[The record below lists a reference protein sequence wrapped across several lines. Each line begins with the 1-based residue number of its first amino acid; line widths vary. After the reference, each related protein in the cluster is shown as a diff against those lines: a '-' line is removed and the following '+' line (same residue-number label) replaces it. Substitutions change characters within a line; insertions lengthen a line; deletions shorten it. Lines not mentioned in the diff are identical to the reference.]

1 MKIQKSFKNT
11 ENSLYIIPTPIG
23 NLEDITIRTLNIL
36 KEIDVLYCED
46 KRVTQKLLNRYEIKV
61 TTKSYHEH
69 NKDRA
74 NAEIITD
81 LENGQL
87 VGLVSDAGMPGI
99 SDPGYEIIEQV
110 TKQTD
115 FNVVVIPGASAF
127 LVGIIRANFPNNEFK
142 YYGFL
147 GTNKRQKREKL
158 EQLCYGNETGV
169 FYESPHKLLSTLKEI
184 NAISTEVNLT
194 VCRELTKLNE
204 EYIKGSVKDIFNHF
218 SINPIKGEFVIVV
231 EPLAKEDEEINLTI
245 EEQFEL
251 LIGQGQTKND
261 AIKQIAK
268 ARNMKKNDVYQLFV
282 D

>member
-1 MKIQKSFKNT
+1 MKIQKSFKNN
-11 ENSLYIIPTPIG
+11 ENTLYIIPTPIG

-36 KEIDVLYCED
+36 KKLDVLYCED

-69 NKDRA
+69 NKERA
-74 NAEIITD
+74 NDEMKSD
-81 LENGQL
+81 LDQGL
-87 VGLVSDAGMPGI
+87 VVGLVSDAGMPGI
-99 SDPGYEIIEQV
+99 SDPGYEIIAEL
-110 TKQTD
+110 TKNTD
-115 FNVVVIPGASAF
+115 YNVVVLPGASAF
-127 LVGIIRANFPNNEFK
+127 LVSIIRANFPNNEFK

-147 GTNKRQKREKL
+147 GTNKRQKRDKL

-169 FYESPHKLLSTLKEI
+169 FYESPHKLLSTLKELI
-184 NAISTEVNLT
+184 AISPKVNLT

-204 EYIKGSVKDIFNHF
+204 EYITGTAEEIFNHF

-231 EPLAKEDEEINLTI
+231 EPLKKECVEMTLTI
-245 EEQFEL
+245 EEHFEL
-251 LIGQGQTKND
+251 LTSQGKTKND

-268 ARNMKKNDVYQLFV
+268 VRNMKKNDVYQLFV

>member
-11 ENSLYIIPTPIG
+11 NNTLYIIPTPIG
-23 NLEDITIRTLNIL
+23 NLEDITLRTLNTL

-74 NAEIITD
+74 NTEIISD
-81 LENGQL
+81 LDNGL
-87 VGLVSDAGMPGI
+87 VVGLVSDAGMPGI
-99 SDPGYEIIEQV
+99 SDPGYEIIAEV
-110 TKQTD
+110 NDTTD
-115 FNVVVIPGASAF
+115 YNVVVLPGASAF
-127 LVGIIRANFPNNEFK
+127 IVSLIRANFPNNEFK

-158 EQLCYGNETGV
+158 EQLTYGNETGV
-169 FYESPHKLLSTLKEI
+169 FYESPHKLLSTLKEFI
-184 NAISTEVNLT
+184 NIEPQVNLT

-204 EYIKGSVKDIFNHF
+204 EYIKGTAEEIFDHF

-231 EPLAKEDEEINLTI
+231 EPIQRISAELTLTI
-245 EEQFEL
+245 EEHFAI
-251 LIGQGQTKND
+251 LIKEGNSKND

-268 ARNMKKNDVYQLFV
+268 ARNMKKNDVYKLFV

>member
-1 MKIQKSFKNT
+1 MKIQKSFKNN
-11 ENSLYIIPTPIG
+11 ENTLYIIPTPIG

-36 KEIDVLYCED
+36 KELDVLYCED

-69 NKDRA
+69 NKERA
-74 NAEIITD
+74 NDEMKND
-81 LENGQL
+81 LDQGL
-87 VGLVSDAGMPGI
+87 VVGLVSDAGMPGI
-99 SDPGYEIIEQV
+99 SDPGYEIIAEL
-110 TKQTD
+110 TKNTD
-115 FNVVVIPGASAF
+115 YNVVVLPGASAF
-127 LVGIIRANFPNNEFK
+127 LVSIIRANFPNNEFK

-147 GTNKRQKREKL
+147 GTNKRQKRDKL

-169 FYESPHKLLSTLKEI
+169 FYESPHKLLSTLKELI
-184 NAISTEVNLT
+184 AISPKVNLT

-204 EYIKGSVKDIFNHF
+204 EYITGTAEEIFNHF

-231 EPLAKEDEEINLTI
+231 EPLEKECVEMTLTI
-245 EEQFEL
+245 EEHFEL
-251 LIGQGQTKND
+251 LTSQGKTKND

-268 ARNMKKNDVYQLFV
+268 VRNMKKNDVYQLFV

>member
-1 MKIQKSFKNT
+1 MKIQKSFKNNNNT
-11 ENSLYIIPTPIG
+11 LYIIPTPIG
-23 NLEDITIRTLNIL
+23 NLEDITIRTLNTL
-36 KEIDVLYCED
+36 KELDVLYCED

-61 TTKSYHEH
+61 QTKSYHEH
-69 NKDRA
+69 NKERA
-74 NAEIITD
+74 NNEMLAD
-81 LENGQL
+81 LEKGQT

-99 SDPGYEIIEQV
+99 SDPGYEIIEEV
-110 TKQTD
+110 TNNTSY
-115 FNVVVIPGASAF
+115 NVVVLPGASAF

-158 EQLCYGNETGV
+158 ESLCHGDETGV

-184 NAISTEVNLT
+184 VSISEDINLT

-204 EYIKGSVKDIFNHF
+204 EYIKGKAVDIFNHF

-231 EPLAKEDEEINLTI
+231 EPLEKECEEVTLTI
-245 EEQFEL
+245 EEHFEL
-251 LIGQGQTKND
+251 LIGQGRSKND

-268 ARNMKKNDVYQLFV
+268 ARNMKKNDVYQMFV